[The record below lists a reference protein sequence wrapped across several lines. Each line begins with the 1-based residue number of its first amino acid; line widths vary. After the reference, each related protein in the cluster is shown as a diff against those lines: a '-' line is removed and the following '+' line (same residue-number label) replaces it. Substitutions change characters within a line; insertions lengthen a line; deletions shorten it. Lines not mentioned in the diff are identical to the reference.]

1 MQRGPAGDAKDPQA
15 TSSEPEASEG
25 WESLAGEPPG
35 RSHQAEAQADEAMR
49 EAGQASEPGD
59 PPPGAPPGDEPVDLL
74 DGAQHEI
81 EAMKDRLLRLQ
92 ADFENYR
99 RRVLKE
105 REDAFNYG
113 HENLV
118 KDLLAPVDNLERAI
132 ELARKRDGGDLEGF
146 LQGVELVLRELNGIL
161 AKHGVSEIVALGQ
174 TFDPNVHEAM
184 AQEPAGGSE
193 PNNTVTQVLEKGYR
207 LRDRLLRPARVVVA
221 RRREE
226 EPGG

>member
-1 MQRGPAGDAKDPQA
+1 VL
-15 TSSEPEASEG
+15 EPK
-25 WESLAGEPPG
+25 
-35 RSHQAEAQADEAMR
+35 
-49 EAGQASEPGD
+49 QASEPPAG
-59 PPPGAPPGDEPVDLL
+59 EPSELL
-74 DGAQHEI
+74 DDARGEL

-105 REDAFNYG
+105 REDTFNYG

-132 ELARKRDGGDLEGF
+132 ELARRRDGGDLEGF

-161 AKHGVSEIVALGQ
+161 AKHGVSEIAAQGRS
-174 TFDPNVHEAM
+174 FDPQVHEAM
-184 AQEPAGGSE
+184 AQEPAAGGAA
-193 PNNTVTQVLEKGYR
+193 PNTVTRVLEKGYR

-221 RRREE
+221 RRHEQ
-226 EPGG
+226 EPGA